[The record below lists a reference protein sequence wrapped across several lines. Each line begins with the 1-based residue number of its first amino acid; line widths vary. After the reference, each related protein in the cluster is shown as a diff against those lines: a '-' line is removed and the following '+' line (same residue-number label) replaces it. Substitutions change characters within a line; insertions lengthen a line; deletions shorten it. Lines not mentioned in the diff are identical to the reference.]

1 MKEAREKH
9 EVAEGN
15 DRVQSAEAVRPA
27 KEDERDLAYGDRDN
41 THLFL
46 VQASVPHLSSFSE
59 MVDFVFLDA
68 SGAKVN
74 DLVSQ
79 GHNDRRA

>member
-1 MKEAREKH
+1 MKEARERH
-9 EVAEGN
+9 AVAEVN
-15 DRVQSAEAVRPA
+15 DRVQSAEAVRPV
-27 KEDERDLAYGDRDN
+27 KEDERDLAHGDREN

-46 VQASVPHLSSFSE
+46 VQALVPHLSSFLG
-59 MVDFVFLDA
+59 MVGFVFLDA

-79 GHNDRRA
+79 GHNDHHA